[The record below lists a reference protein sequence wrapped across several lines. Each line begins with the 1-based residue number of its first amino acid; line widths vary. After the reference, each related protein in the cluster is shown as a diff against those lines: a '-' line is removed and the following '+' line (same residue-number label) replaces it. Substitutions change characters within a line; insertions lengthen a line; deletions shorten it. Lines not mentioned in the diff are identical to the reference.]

1 MDSDAVR
8 EQIQGGKTLREIA
21 GDSADELVAGMLD
34 LVGTRLD
41 AAVKDGRITQAQ
53 AEETLS
59 RAKARADA
67 WLAGEDTGMMGRGLG
82 LGLLFG
88 PGMGPDEGVGPGA
101 GMGPGMRGGTADWP
115 AMWDDDDADEPGSS
129 GGTSSSSATSSTA
142 WRT

>member
-8 EQIQGGKTLREIA
+8 EQIQGGKTLREVA

-34 LVGTRLD
+34 LVSARLD
-41 AAVKDGRITQAQ
+41 TAVKEGRITQAQ
-53 AEETLS
+53 ADETLS
-59 RAKARADA
+59 RAKARGDA

-101 GMGPGMRGGTADWP
+101 GMGPGM
-115 AMWDDDDADEPGSS
+115 
-129 GGTSSSSATSSTA
+129 A
-142 WRT
+142 WRTRTDVGRRRR